1 MNSLKTGENE
11 GYEMIS
17 QINTSVANASYQEA
31 TKSTQKNTNVT
42 KQGDT
47 SKIEQ
52 IKAEIEKGEY
62 RVDLQALAEK
72 IADEM
77 I

>member
-1 MNSLKTGENE
+1 
-11 GYEMIS
+11 MIS
-17 QINTSVANASYQEA
+17 QINASVANVSYQEA
-31 TKSTQKNTNVT
+31 TKNIQKNTNVT

-62 RVDLQALAEK
+62 RIDLQALAEK
-72 IADEM
+72 IADE
-77 I
+77 II

>member
-1 MNSLKTGENE
+1 
-11 GYEMIS
+11 MIS
-17 QINTSVANASYQEA
+17 QVNASVANASYREA
-31 TKSTQKNTNVT
+31 AKNTQKSNNVT

-62 RVDLQALAEK
+62 RVDLNALAEK
-72 IADEM
+72 IADEIM
-77 I
+77 

>member
-1 MNSLKTGENE
+1 
-11 GYEMIS
+11 MIS
-17 QINTSVANASYQEA
+17 GVNSSVANATYQEA
-31 TKSTQKNTNVT
+31 TKNTQKSSNVS

-62 RVDLQALAEK
+62 RIDLQALAEK
-72 IADEM
+72 IADELM
-77 I
+77 

>member
-1 MNSLKTGENE
+1 
-11 GYEMIS
+11 MIS
-17 QINTSVANASYQEA
+17 QVNASVINASYQEA
-31 TKSTQKNTNVT
+31 TKSTQKTNNVT

-62 RVDLQALAEK
+62 RIDLQALAEK
-72 IADEM
+72 IADEIM
-77 I
+77 

>member
-1 MNSLKTGENE
+1 
-11 GYEMIS
+11 MIS
-17 QINTSVANASYQEA
+17 QVNASVANASYQEA
-31 TKSTQKNTNVT
+31 TKNTQKSNNVT

-72 IADEM
+72 IADE
-77 I
+77 IL

>member
-1 MNSLKTGENE
+1 
-11 GYEMIS
+11 MIS
-17 QINTSVANASYQEA
+17 QVNASVANISYQEA
-31 TKSTQKNTNVT
+31 TKNIHKNNNVT

-52 IKAEIEKGEY
+52 IKSEIEKGEY

-72 IADEM
+72 IADEL
-77 I
+77 IL

>member
-1 MNSLKTGENE
+1 
-11 GYEMIS
+11 MIS
-17 QINTSVANASYQEA
+17 QINASVAHTNFQEA
-31 TKSTQKNTNVT
+31 TKNTHKSNNVT

-52 IKAEIEKGEY
+52 IKAEIENGEY
-62 RVDLQALAEK
+62 RIDLQALSEK
-72 IADEM
+72 IADEV

>member
-1 MNSLKTGENE
+1 
-11 GYEMIS
+11 MIS
-17 QINTSVANASYQEA
+17 RVNGTVAGSIYQES
-31 TKSTQKNTNVT
+31 TKNTQKATNVS

-47 SKIEQ
+47 SRIEQ

-72 IADEM
+72 IADELM
-77 I
+77 